1 MCMGPQV
8 NIHIN
13 TNTQKNNKNITK
25 QVADGKNNTPD
36 NVAKKTRKTKNTNF
50 AKKNAKK
57 N

>member
-1 MCMGPQV
+1 MQA
-8 NIHIN
+8 HKN
-13 TNTQKNNKNITK
+13 TAKNTK
-25 QVADGKNNTPD
+25 QAAGDKNNTPD